1 MAWMERRMLLALLS
15 QRDKSLPLDRFRVRA
30 KAMLVR
36 LERGGVVE
44 VNAVHVSLTPHGV
57 LIARRMKKRRAE
69 KAKDGASGHRGI
81 GDKGDVE

>member
-1 MAWMERRMLLALLS
+1 
-15 QRDKSLPLDRFRVRA
+15 VRA

-57 LIARRMKKRRAE
+57 LIARRMKKRRAQ
-69 KAKDGASGHRGI
+69 KAKDGASGHRGV